1 VILWRVSSLNPLN
14 AELNPICYLLAL
26 LGAHRILHFSR
37 IRVKDVITGFFQV
50 LMWILAMLCGMV
62 LGKLLIHGY
71 LCGKLLRLKMF
82 RDDQVQQ

>member
-1 VILWRVSSLNPLN
+1 MVILWHVSSL
-14 AELNPICYLLAL
+14 ID
-26 LGAHRILHFSR
+26 I
-37 IRVKDVITGFFQV
+37 ITGFLQV

-82 RDDQVQQ
+82 RDDQVPQRKIS